1 VIVVEEYSMQH
12 TPDKTWSVQLS
23 CCLLLCLQCL
33 YDFDL
38 LMEFELH
45 VCYQAQHDTSAVSNI
60 YLQLSSKN
68 S

>member
-1 VIVVEEYSMQH
+1 
-12 TPDKTWSVQLS
+12 
-23 CCLLLCLQCL
+23 
-33 YDFDL
+33 L